1 MSKYQNSETAEIK
14 RSQIK
19 LNPYNPKRHS
29 DNEIKLQVKNIKKNG
44 YLGGI
49 VFNKRTGNCVDG
61 HRRVQALDTIHKY
74 DGTPET
80 DYDIKVETVDFDE
93 KTELEQMTYMAT
105 QNAKADWNLIA
116 DYIDII
122 DPETVGLTPEEIKAI
137 EDLAAE
143 AAEAQVEDLTGMFV
157 REPEY
162 ELKKD
167 EATFDDI
174 EEQRKNKPSQTKEE
188 VKAIKENNTR
198 IANTRN
204 AAVSRHILLEFANE
218 ESFTV
223 FCESVGEM
231 PRQNMVLDG
240 MSLLG
245 RLG

>member
-1 MSKYQNSETAEIK
+1 MKEIK
-14 RSQIK
+14 QSSTQTVKRSEIK
-19 LNPYNPKRHS
+19 LNPYNPKRHT
-29 DNEIKLQVKNIKKNG
+29 DDEVKLQVKNIKKNG

-49 VFNKRTGNCVDG
+49 VFNIQSGNLIDG

-204 AAVSRHILLEFANE
+204 AAVSRHILLEFADE

-245 RLG
+245 RL

>member
-1 MSKYQNSETAEIK
+1 MKEIK
-14 RSQIK
+14 QSQTQTVKRSEIK
-19 LNPYNPKRHS
+19 LNPYNPKRHT
-29 DNEIKLQVKNIKKNG
+29 DDEVKLQVKNIKKNG

-49 VFNKRTGNCVDG
+49 VFNVQSGNLIDG

-122 DPETVGLTPEEIKAI
+122 DPETVGLTPDEIKAI

-143 AAEAQVEDLTGMFV
+143 AAEAQMQDLSELFV

-162 ELKKD
+162 ELKRD
-167 EATFDDI
+167 EATFSDI

-198 IANTRN
+198 IADTRN
-204 AAVSRHILLEFANE
+204 AAVSRHILLEFADE

-245 RLG
+245 RL

>member
-1 MSKYQNSETAEIK
+1 MKEIK
-14 RSQIK
+14 QSSTQTVKRSEIK
-19 LNPYNPKRHS
+19 LNPYNPKRHT
-29 DNEIKLQVKNIKKNG
+29 DEEVKLQVKNIKKNG

-49 VFNKRTGNCVDG
+49 VFNIQSGNLIDG

-188 VKAIKENNTR
+188 VKAIKENNTL

-204 AAVSRHILLEFANE
+204 AAVSRHILLEFADE

>member
-167 EATFDDI
+167 EATFGDI

-198 IANTRN
+198 IADTRN
-204 AAVSRHILLEFANE
+204 AAVSRHILLEFADE

>member
-1 MSKYQNSETAEIK
+1 MKEIK
-14 RSQIK
+14 QSSTQTVKRSEIK
-19 LNPYNPKRHS
+19 LNPYNPKRHT
-29 DNEIKLQVKNIKKNG
+29 DDEVKLQVKNIKKNG

-49 VFNKRTGNCVDG
+49 VFNIQSGNLIDG

-174 EEQRKNKPSQTKEE
+174 KEQRKNKPSQTKEE

-204 AAVSRHILLEFANE
+204 AAVSRHILLEFADE

>member
-143 AAEAQVEDLTGMFV
+143 AAETQVEDLTGMFV

-204 AAVSRHILLEFANE
+204 AAVSRHILLEFADE

-231 PRQNMVLDG
+231 PRQNMVLNG

>member
-143 AAEAQVEDLTGMFV
+143 AADAQVEDLTGMFV

-204 AAVSRHILLEFANE
+204 AAVSRHILLEFADE

-245 RLG
+245 RL

>member
-1 MSKYQNSETAEIK
+1 MKEIK
-14 RSQIK
+14 QSFTQTVKRSEIK
-19 LNPYNPKRHS
+19 LNPYNPKRHT
-29 DNEIKLQVKNIKKNG
+29 DEEVKLQVKNIKKNG

-49 VFNKRTGNCVDG
+49 VFNIQSGNLIDG

-204 AAVSRHILLEFANE
+204 AAVSRHILLEFADE

>member
-204 AAVSRHILLEFANE
+204 AAVSRHILLEFADE

-245 RLG
+245 RL

>member
-1 MSKYQNSETAEIK
+1 MKEIK
-14 RSQIK
+14 QSFTQTVKRSEIK
-19 LNPYNPKRHS
+19 LNPYNPKRHT
-29 DNEIKLQVKNIKKNG
+29 DEEVKLQVKNIKKNG

-49 VFNKRTGNCVDG
+49 VYNIQSGNLIDG

-204 AAVSRHILLEFANE
+204 AAVSRHILLEFADE
-218 ESFTV
+218 DSFTV

>member
-1 MSKYQNSETAEIK
+1 MKEIK
-14 RSQIK
+14 QSSTQTVKRSEIK
-19 LNPYNPKRHS
+19 LNPYNPKRHT
-29 DNEIKLQVKNIKKNG
+29 DEEVKLQVKNIKKNG

-49 VFNKRTGNCVDG
+49 VFNIQSGNLIDG

-204 AAVSRHILLEFANE
+204 AAVSRHILLEFADE

>member
-1 MSKYQNSETAEIK
+1 MKEIK
-14 RSQIK
+14 QSFTKTVKRSEIK
-19 LNPYNPKRHS
+19 LNPYNPKRHT
-29 DNEIKLQVKNIKKNG
+29 DDEVKLQVKNIKKNG

-49 VFNKRTGNCVDG
+49 VYNIQSGNLIDG

-204 AAVSRHILLEFANE
+204 AAVSRHILLEFADE

>member
-204 AAVSRHILLEFANE
+204 AAVSRHILLEFADE

>member
-1 MSKYQNSETAEIK
+1 MKEIK
-14 RSQIK
+14 QSSTQTVKRSEIK
-19 LNPYNPKRHS
+19 LNPYNPKRHT
-29 DNEIKLQVKNIKKNG
+29 DEEVKLQVKNIKKNG

-49 VFNKRTGNCVDG
+49 VFNIQSGNLIDG

>member
-1 MSKYQNSETAEIK
+1 MKEIK
-14 RSQIK
+14 QSFTQTVKRSEIK
-19 LNPYNPKRHS
+19 LNPYNPKRHT
-29 DNEIKLQVKNIKKNG
+29 DEEVKLQVKNIKKNG

-49 VFNKRTGNCVDG
+49 VYNIQSGNLIDG

-204 AAVSRHILLEFANE
+204 AAVSRHILLEFADE